1 MNVHDKYNPDERY
14 QSTQNRASELAEA
27 LAHQER
33 LLEMGA
39 NSLKELDLQYDILDR
54 EYKLL
59 LSKKNALI
67 EEVIIITENLDLY
80 SNL

>member
-1 MNVHDKYNPDERY
+1 MNAQDK
-14 QSTQNRASELAEA
+14 SRASELAEA

-33 LLEMGA
+33 LLDIGA
-39 NSLKELDLQYDILDR
+39 KALKELNIQYDALDR

-59 LSKKNALI
+59 LSKKTTLI

>member
-1 MNVHDKYNPDERY
+1 M
-14 QSTQNRASELAEA
+14 STQDKGRASELADA

-33 LLEMGA
+33 LLDMGA
-39 NSLKELDLQYDILDR
+39 NSLKELNLQYDTLNR

-59 LSKKNALI
+59 LFQKKNLV
-67 EEVIIITENLDLY
+67 EEIIILTENLDLY

>member
-1 MNVHDKYNPDERY
+1 M
-14 QSTQNRASELAEA
+14 STQDKSRASELAEA
-27 LAHQER
+27 LAYQET
-33 LLEMGA
+33 LLNIGA
-39 NSLKELDLQYDILDR
+39 TRLKELNKEYETLSR

-59 LSKKNALI
+59 LLQKKNLV